1 MKLGNFLFFI
11 FFIFSVFLLVPTVS
25 AKIYINEIDPYQGI
39 IELYNSGDAEVN
51 LEGWEL
57 KSDLGYNNILS
68 LNGII
73 APKEYKTFSTLK
85 VDELEAEITLKDAGI
100 NLIDI
105 LAYTSDDY
113 TPTEEGIFPT
123 GHTYGRYPDGTEGI
137 KGVEFK
143 HPSLE
148 KSNFNIKIFSVSQK
162 PIDVFVNTEVIFEA
176 KVLNNELAGYELES
190 FLSYTDALGSKQSF
204 LIEGSHAEDFTFT
217 KLGIGPKGVIIPWY
231 FSFLTS
237 QNGNGVELKESA
249 AQSFTIKNS
258 PPVLI
263 NQIPLQIT
271 DEDISQPVDAG
282 FYFNDADGDVLSFDG
297 SPTVHLSFIKGSSVI
312 IIPEKNWFGEVSTK
326 IIATDGESFTESN
339 AFIMKVNSVNDA
351 PVAVGQEV
359 STIEDAPV
367 EITLTGEDIDTSVLN
382 YKIKNSP
389 TKGTL
394 SGLGQIVTYT
404 PTLEASG
411 VDTFTFLV
419 NDGMYDSA
427 PAVVTINIASIADA
441 PVLVK
446 DVPVQITDEDI
457 SKIIDV
463 SSYFYDADGDTL
475 SINSFTVPHLSFIK
489 NGLTLIIIPEK
500 NWFGETPVKFSV
512 TDSKSSVES
521 NVFTVKVNS
530 INDAPVAV
538 SQEVSTTEDVPVE
551 ITLGS
556 VDIDTNA
563 ALLNY
568 IINNPKVNAP
578 KKGTLSGS
586 GQIVTYTPTLE
597 ASGADTF
604 TFLVND
610 GMYDSAPATVT
621 VNIAAVADA
630 PKFNLDSFKVEMYE
644 DGLKVVGLNNYLTD
658 ADTPLNDLT
667 FTYTGQEPELNLKI
681 DEAKNELYITPVIK
695 DWFGEKKVFL
705 TVFDVGGV
713 LSDTAEMTVKVNQ
726 LKDDVPTISSFY
738 PLYDVALGEDKTQE
752 FKMELSDPDSINP
765 KFEWYVDGKKQSDA
779 DNTFIFDAKKYSVNE
794 HKVKG
799 KVIGYALEKEWK
811 VKLVDKPVFDKFNG
825 ATTDL
830 SKVNQAQL
838 KSVNLV
844 LEKLGYGKIV
854 FDTPVDLTEILDL
867 NNVVELSS
875 NLVSVDKLNAPAL
888 NVPAT
893 ITLYKVKFNNP
904 VVLFY
909 DGFTTDASLVNALCS
924 DCQIISKG
932 VDSITFKTKHF
943 SSMKLGESTSLQ
955 LNVPS
960 VVSFEGGE
968 RGATVAAQFDMA
980 NAGTSALSNLKIS
993 STAASQ
999 YGAVFSLDGVTYSN
1013 TVTLNSLSVGMIKP
1027 IFVKATVPANIDSGW
1042 QDIGDILIVDTTLSK
1057 TISGFYLKAK
1067 DYLTINEI
1075 KVNGKTDGELV
1086 PGETNE
1092 IKVIVENVLG
1102 DGDLENID
1110 ITATL
1115 LDVNKEDLDEE
1126 ESSFDLKSGAS
1137 KKVSFEF
1144 ELPYNLEEGS
1154 YELEIEA
1161 VGETKEGAE
1170 IEMTRTFEIDV
1181 KREGHQITISAVKS
1195 LPAKV
1200 DLCDD
1205 KTVLIES
1212 ELVNIGN
1219 TAEKDLTLKLQSGGK
1234 VLGEKSGLILEKYT
1248 GKASQKAIFE
1258 VESSQLKEG
1267 KNIFTLELFNSKNN
1281 FDTKEFVLETENCV
1295 VQEKVQEKKIEVKEN
1310 ILPAASDIG
1319 SKSKQKI
1326 TGSTVLAVRNTQ
1338 EYLVLVLLGIVVLG
1352 GIILLLLGL
1361 YVFRRK

>member
-11 FFIFSVFLLVPTVS
+11 FLVFLLVPAVS

-39 IELYNSGDAEVN
+39 IELYNSGDTEAS
-51 LEGWEL
+51 LEGWEVE
-57 KSDLGYNNILS
+57 SDLGYNNALS

-73 APKEYKTFSTLK
+73 APKGHKTIGTLNINN
-85 VDELEAEITLKDAGI
+85 LEAKITLADEGG
-100 NLIDI
+100 NLIDT
-105 LAYTSDDY
+105 LTYTDEDY
-113 TPTEEGIFPT
+113 TPTNEGIFPT
-123 GHTYGRYPDGTEGI
+123 GHTYGRYPDGTEGA
-137 KGVEFK
+137 KGAEFK
-143 HPSLE
+143 HPSLG
-148 KSNFNIKIFSVSQK
+148 KSNFNVEIISAFQE
-162 PIDVFVNTEVIFEA
+162 PTEVFADTLVTFHA
-176 KVLNNELAGYELES
+176 KIQNNEIPGFELLSLLA
-190 FLSYTDALGSKQSF
+190 FTDASGSVKKFVAEEISSGDFSFELGKA
-204 LIEGSHAEDFTFT
+204 GV
-217 KLGIGPKGVIIPWY
+217 KGATVSWY
-231 FSFLTS
+231 FSFSTS
-237 QNGNGVELKESA
+237 QNGKPIELKKSTS
-249 AQSFTIKNS
+249 QSFIIKNHL
-258 PPVLI
+258 PVFTG
-263 NQIPLQIT
+263 QISTQIT
-271 DEDISQPVDAG
+271 DEDIGQPINAG
-282 FYFNDADGDVLSFDG
+282 SYFSDADGDVLTFSGF
-297 SPTVHLSFIKGSSVI
+297 PAAHISFIKDGQTI
-312 IIPEKNWFGEVSTK
+312 IIVPEKNWFGEVSTK

-339 AFIMKVNSVNDA
+339 
-351 PVAVGQEV
+351 P
-359 STIEDAPV
+359 
-367 EITLTGEDIDTSVLN
+367 
-382 YKIKNSP
+382 
-389 TKGTL
+389 
-394 SGLGQIVTYT
+394 
-404 PTLEASG
+404 
-411 VDTFTFLV
+411 
-419 NDGMYDSA
+419 
-427 PAVVTINIASIADA
+427 
-441 PVLVK
+441 
-446 DVPVQITDEDI
+446 
-457 SKIIDV
+457 
-463 SSYFYDADGDTL
+463 
-475 SINSFTVPHLSFIK
+475 
-489 NGLTLIIIPEK
+489 
-500 NWFGETPVKFSV
+500 
-512 TDSKSSVES
+512 
-521 NVFTVKVNS
+521 FTVKVNS

-586 GQIVTYTPTLE
+586 GQKVTYTPNPETN
-597 ASGADTF
+597 GVDTF

-621 VNIAAVADA
+621 VNIDAVADA
-630 PKFNLDSFKVEMYE
+630 PKFNLDSFKIEMYE

-667 FTYTGQEPELNLKI
+667 FTYTGQEPELSFKL
-681 DEAKNELYITPVIK
+681 DEAKNELYITPLVK

-726 LKDDVPTISSFY
+726 LKDDAPTINSFY

-752 FKMELSDPDSINP
+752 FKMELNDPDSINP
-765 KFEWYVDGKKQSDA
+765 KFEWYVDGKKQSDV

-799 KVIGYALEKEWK
+799 KIVGYALEKEWK

-825 ATTDL
+825 VTTDL
-830 SKVNQAQL
+830 SKLNQAQL

-867 NNVVELSS
+867 NNVVELGS
-875 NLVSVDKLNAPAL
+875 NLVAVDKLNAPAL

-904 VVLFY
+904 VVLSY
-909 DGFTTDASLVNALCS
+909 DEFTTDLSLVNALCS
-924 DCQIISKG
+924 DCQVIIKG
-932 VDSITFKTKHF
+932 ADSITFKTQHF

-960 VVSFEGGE
+960 AVSFEEGE
-968 RGATVAAQFDMA
+968 RGATVVAQFNLA

-993 STAASQ
+993 STAANQ
-999 YGAVFSLDGVTYSN
+999 YGVVFSLDGVTYSN
-1013 TVTLNSLSVGMIKP
+1013 TVTLNSLSVGMIKT

-1057 TISGFYLKAK
+1057 TIGGFYLKAK

-1086 PGETNE
+1086 PGEINE

-1110 ITATL
+1110 LTATL
-1115 LDVNKEDLDEE
+1115 LDINKEDLDEE

-1144 ELPYNLEEGS
+1144 ELPYNLEESS

-1181 KREGHQITISAVKS
+1181 KRDGHQITISAVKS

-1205 KTVLIES
+1205 KTFLIEV

-1219 TAEKDLTLKLQSGGK
+1219 TVEKDLTLKLQSGGK

-1267 KNIFTLELFNSKNN
+1267 KNIFTLELFNSKNT

-1295 VQEKVQEKKIEVKEN
+1295 VQEKVQEKKVEVKEN
-1310 ILPAASDIG
+1310 ILPAAPDIG